1 MEGLG
6 QVLLSCLE
14 LFQIELSLDGFTFSL
29 WQIFLWL
36 IVAGAVVYLIVKWS
50 DDNWDTYNFCPA
62 FWSCASC

>member
-36 IVAGAVVYLIVKWS
+36 IVAGAVVYLICKWS
-50 DDNWDTYNFCPA
+50 DDN
-62 FWSCASC
+62 

>member
-14 LFQIELSLDGFTFSL
+14 LFQIEWSLDGFTFSL

-50 DDNWDTYNFCPA
+50 DDN
-62 FWSCASC
+62 